1 VTELEAGE
9 SGTTGPG
16 AGLRLAREQLGLSQQ
31 QAAEQLTLDV
41 SVITALD
48 ADDFA
53 TLGADVFVK
62 GHLRRYAALLGLP
75 EGDVLAS
82 YERSKA
88 HLAPPS
94 LIPRARIEMLPER
107 SQVNWGWVV
116 GGAALLLLAAGLVAY
131 LSEYGFRLPGRSDAG
146 ADVVAAADPTTADL
160 ATMPAPTSATPYTT
174 PSPGAGSL
182 LEGEDGSTAEAGPAS
197 PLPAGHVSL
206 SVSFAADSW
215 AEIYDGSGKAVLY
228 DLGKAG
234 SRRTIAAAAPL
245 SVTFGNAPA
254 VTLAVNGR
262 ATPLPPVPAGQT
274 VARFSVETDGTL
286 R

>member
-1 VTELEAGE
+1 VTEREAGD
-9 SGTTGPG
+9 SGAKGPG
-16 AGLRLAREQLGLSQQ
+16 ARLRLAREELGLSQQ

-75 EGDVLAS
+75 ADDVLAA
-82 YERSKA
+82 YDRSQA
-88 HLAPPS
+88 HLEPPS
-94 LIPRARIEMLPER
+94 LIPRARIEMMPER
-107 SQVNWGWVV
+107 SQVDWGWIA
-116 GGAALLLLAAGLVAY
+116 GGAALLLLAAGFVAY
-131 LSEYGFRLPGRSDAG
+131 VSEYGFGLPGSSG
-146 ADVVAAADPTTADL
+146 AEKDVVAAADPATADSVTL
-160 ATMPAPTSATPYTT
+160 APA
-174 PSPGAGSL
+174 GAGPDTAAAQGASPVSG
-182 LEGEDGSTAEAGPAS
+182 GEHGSAAEAGPPA
-197 PLPAGHVSL
+197 PIPAGHVSL

-234 SRRTIAAAAPL
+234 SRRTIAAAPPL

-274 VARFSVETDGTL
+274 VARFSVDADGTL

>member
-1 VTELEAGE
+1 MTELAAGE

-16 AGLRLAREQLGLSQQ
+16 AALRLAREELGLSQQ

-62 GHLRRYAALLGLP
+62 GHLRRYAALLALP
-75 EGDVLAS
+75 EDDVLAS
-82 YERSKA
+82 YDRSKA

-94 LIPRARIEMLPER
+94 LIPRSRMEMMPER

-116 GGAALLLLAAGLVAY
+116 GGAALMLLAAGLVAY
-131 LSEYGFRLPGRSDAG
+131 LSEYGFRLPGRSGAG
-146 ADVVAAADPTTADL
+146 TDVVAAAGPATVDSAAL
-160 ATMPAPTSATPYTT
+160 APVNAAPGTT
-174 PSPGAGSL
+174 PSSGAGPL
-182 LEGEDGSTAEAGPAS
+182 PDGEDGSTAEVGPA
-197 PLPAGHVSL
+197 PALPAGHVSL
-206 SVSFAADSW
+206 NISFAADSW

-274 VARFSVETDGTL
+274 VARFSVGSDGTL

>member
-1 VTELEAGE
+1 MTELDAGE
-9 SGTTGPG
+9 AGTTGPG
-16 AGLRLAREQLGLSQQ
+16 AALRLAREQLGLSQQ

-75 EGDVLAS
+75 ADDVLAS
-82 YERSKA
+82 YDRSKA

-94 LIPRARIEMLPER
+94 LIPRARIEMMPER
-107 SQVNWGWVV
+107 SQVNWGSVV

-131 LSEYGFRLPGRSDAG
+131 LSEYGFSLPGRSAAGTDIVAASGPATVDSATLAPAG
-146 ADVVAAADPTTADL
+146 AAPD
-160 ATMPAPTSATPYTT
+160 ATQA
-174 PSPGAGSL
+174 PGAGSL
-182 LEGEDGSTAEAGPAS
+182 SEGRDGSTAEVGPAP

-206 SVSFAADSW
+206 NISFAADSW

-274 VARFSVETDGTL
+274 VARFSVESDGTL

>member
-1 VTELEAGE
+1 MTEFEAGE

-16 AGLRLAREQLGLSQQ
+16 AALRLAREQLGLSQQ

-82 YERSKA
+82 YDHSKA

-94 LIPRARIEMLPER
+94 LIPRARIEMMPER
-107 SQVNWGWVV
+107 SEVNWGWVV

-131 LSEYGFRLPGRSDAG
+131 LSEYGFRLPGRSG
-146 ADVVAAADPTTADL
+146 GRTDVVAAAGPAPADPTML
-160 ATMPAPTSATPYTT
+160 APTSAAPEMT
-174 PSPGAGSL
+174 PSPGAGSVPDGQ
-182 LEGEDGSTAEAGPAS
+182 EGSTAGAGPA
-197 PLPAGHVSL
+197 PALPAGHVSL

-254 VTLAVNGR
+254 VTLSVNGR
-262 ATPLPPVPAGQT
+262 AAPLPPVPAGQT
-274 VARFSVETDGTL
+274 VARFSVDTDGTL

>member
-1 VTELEAGE
+1 VTELDAGE
-9 SGTTGPG
+9 AGTTGPG
-16 AGLRLAREQLGLSQQ
+16 AALRLAREQLGLSQQ

-75 EGDVLAS
+75 ADDVLAS
-82 YERSKA
+82 YDRSKA

-94 LIPRARIEMLPER
+94 LIPRARIEMMPER

-116 GGAALLLLAAGLVAY
+116 GGAALLLLAAGFVAY
-131 LSEYGFRLPGRSDAG
+131 LSEYGFSLPGRSGAG
-146 ADVVAAADPTTADL
+146 MDVVAAAGPEAVDSPTL
-160 ATMPAPTSATPYTT
+160 APASAAPETTSAL
-174 PSPGAGSL
+174 GAGSL
-182 LEGEDGSTAEAGPAS
+182 SAGQDGSTAEVGPAL
-197 PLPAGHVSL
+197 PLPPGHVSL

-262 ATPLPPVPAGQT
+262 PTPLPPVPAGQT
-274 VARFSVETDGTL
+274 VARFSVESDGTL

>member
-1 VTELEAGE
+1 MTELAAGE

-16 AGLRLAREQLGLSQQ
+16 AGLRSARERLGLSQQ

-41 SVITALD
+41 GVITALE

-53 TLGADVFVK
+53 PLGADVFVK

-75 EGDVLAS
+75 AHDVLAA
-82 YERSKA
+82 YDRSQA
-88 HLAPPS
+88 HLEPPS
-94 LIPRARIEMLPER
+94 LIPRARVEMMPER
-107 SQVNWGWVV
+107 SEVNWGWVV
-116 GGAALLLLAAGLVAY
+116 GGAAALLLAAALVAY
-131 LSEYGFRLPGRSDAG
+131 LSEYGFRLPGGSK
-146 ADVVAAADPTTADL
+146 ADTNIVVAADPATAEPSL
-160 ATMPAPTSATPYTT
+160 PAAVGAGPEGAAT
-174 PSPGAGSL
+174 PGAGSASG
-182 LEGEDGSTAEAGPAS
+182 GEDASSADAGP
-197 PLPAGHVSL
+197 PAPVPEGHVSL

-234 SRRTIAAAAPL
+234 SQRTIVAAPPL
-245 SVTFGNAPA
+245 SVTFGNGPA

-262 ATPLPPVPAGQT
+262 ATPLPPVPAGQI
-274 VARFSVETDGTL
+274 VARFSIGADGTL

>member
-1 VTELEAGE
+1 MSELDAGE
-9 SGTTGPG
+9 SGATGPG
-16 AGLRLAREQLGLSQQ
+16 AGLRLARERLGLSQQ

-53 TLGADVFVK
+53 ALGADVFVK
-62 GHLRRYAALLGLP
+62 GHLRRYAALLGVP
-75 EGDVLAS
+75 AGDVLAA
-82 YERSKA
+82 YDRSQA
-88 HLAPPS
+88 HLEAPS
-94 LIPRARIEMLPER
+94 LIPRARIEMRPER

-116 GGAALLLLAAGLVAY
+116 VGATLMLIAAAFVAY
-131 LSEYGFRLPGRSDAG
+131 LSEYGFSLPGSPG
-146 ADVVAAADPTTADL
+146 AQSNVVAAADPTTADS
-160 ATMPAPTSATPYTT
+160 AMPAPAGAAPDTAAAQGGSPSSA
-174 PSPGAGSL
+174 
-182 LEGEDGSTAEAGPAS
+182 GEDGSAAEAGP
-197 PLPAGHVSL
+197 PPEGYVSL

-234 SRRTIAAAAPL
+234 SRRTIVAEPPL

-262 ATPLPPVPAGQT
+262 ATPVPPVPTGQT
-274 VARFSVETDGTL
+274 VARFSVDADGTL

>member
-1 VTELEAGE
+1 MTELEAGE

-16 AGLRLAREQLGLSQQ
+16 AALRLAREQLGLSQQ

-62 GHLRRYAALLGLP
+62 GHLRRYATLLGLP
-75 EGDVLAS
+75 EGEVLAS
-82 YERSKA
+82 YDRSKA
-88 HLAPPS
+88 HLEPPS

-131 LSEYGFRLPGRSDAG
+131 LSEYGFRLPGRSGAGTDA
-146 ADVVAAADPTTADL
+146 VAAAGPTTADP
-160 ATMPAPTSATPYTT
+160 ATLSATSIT
-174 PSPGAGSL
+174 PDSTQSPGAASL
-182 LEGEDGSTAEAGPAS
+182 PEGQDGSTAEAGPAP

>member
-1 VTELEAGE
+1 MTELDAGE
-9 SGTTGPG
+9 AGTTGPG
-16 AGLRLAREQLGLSQQ
+16 AALRLAREQLGLSQQ

-75 EGDVLAS
+75 ADDVLAS
-82 YERSKA
+82 YDRSKA

-94 LIPRARIEMLPER
+94 LIPRARVEMMPER

-116 GGAALLLLAAGLVAY
+116 GGAALLLIAAGLVAY
-131 LSEYGFRLPGRSDAG
+131 LSEYGFGLPGRSSAG
-146 ADVVAAADPTTADL
+146 TDVVAAAGPPTADSPAL
-160 ATMPAPTSATPYTT
+160 APADTAPDATQA
-174 PSPGAGSL
+174 PGAGPL
-182 LEGEDGSTAEAGPAS
+182 PEGQDGSTAEIGPAE

-206 SVSFAADSW
+206 SISFAADSW

-262 ATPLPPVPAGQT
+262 AVPLPPVPAGQT
-274 VARFSVETDGTL
+274 VARFSVESDGAL

>member
-1 VTELEAGE
+1 MTEFEAGE
-9 SGTTGPG
+9 AGSVGPG
-16 AGLRLAREQLGLSQQ
+16 AALRLARERLGLSQQ

-48 ADDFA
+48 DDDFA

-62 GHLRRYAALLGLP
+62 GHLRRYSALLGLP
-75 EGDVLAS
+75 EGDLLAS

-94 LIPRARIEMLPER
+94 LIPRARIEMTPER
-107 SQVNWGWVV
+107 SQVNWGGIV
-116 GGAALLLLAAGLVAY
+116 GGATLLLLAAGLVAY
-131 LSEYGFRLPGRSDAG
+131 LSEYGFRLPGSLDAG
-146 ADVVAAADPTTADL
+146 TEVVAAVDPDTVDSAML
-160 ATMPAPTSATPYTT
+160 VPIGAPPDTLVA
-174 PSPGAGSL
+174 PGVSSMS
-182 LEGEDGSTAEAGPAS
+182 EGDGGSTTEAGPA
-197 PLPAGHVSL
+197 PALPAGHVSL

-234 SRRTIAAAAPL
+234 SRRVIAAAAPL

-254 VTLAVNGR
+254 VSLAVNGR

-274 VARFSVETDGTL
+274 VARFSIDGDGTL

>member
-9 SGTTGPG
+9 SGATGPG
-16 AGLRLAREQLGLSQQ
+16 AALRLAREQLGLSQQ

-75 EGDVLAS
+75 EGDVVAS
-82 YERSKA
+82 YDRSKA
-88 HLAPPS
+88 HLEPPS
-94 LIPRARIEMLPER
+94 LIPRARIEMMPER

-116 GGAALLLLAAGLVAY
+116 GGAALLLLAAGLVGY
-131 LSEYGFRLPGRSDAG
+131 LSEYGFRLPGSSAAG
-146 ADVVAAADPTTADL
+146 TDVVAAADPTTADP
-160 ATMPAPTSATPYTT
+160 AMPAPTSAAPDTT
-174 PSPGAGSL
+174 PAPGAGSL
-182 LEGEDGSTAEAGPAS
+182 SEGQDGSIAQAGPA
-197 PLPAGHVSL
+197 PALPAGHVSL

-274 VARFSVETDGTL
+274 VARFSVESDGTL

>member
-1 VTELEAGE
+1 MTGFEAGE
-9 SGTTGPG
+9 SGAAGPG
-16 AGLRLAREQLGLSQQ
+16 AGLRLAREQLGLTQQ
-31 QAAEQLTLDV
+31 QAAEQLTVDV

-53 TLGADVFVK
+53 ALGADVFVK

-82 YERSKA
+82 YDRSKA
-88 HLAPPS
+88 HLEPPS
-94 LIPRARIEMLPER
+94 LIPRARIEMMPER
-107 SQVNWGWVV
+107 SEVNWGWVV

-131 LSEYGFRLPGRSDAG
+131 LSEYGFRLPGNVDSG
-146 ADVVAAADPTTADL
+146 ADVVAAAGPATAAP
-160 ATMPAPTSATPYTT
+160 ATPAPTSAAPDTT
-174 PSPGAGSL
+174 PFPGAGTLSD
-182 LEGEDGSTAEAGPAS
+182 GHDGSTAEEGSTPA
-197 PLPAGHVSL
+197 LPAGHVSL

-262 ATPLPPVPAGQT
+262 ATRLPPVPAGQT

>member
-1 VTELEAGE
+1 VTEIEAGE

-16 AGLRLAREQLGLSQQ
+16 TALRLAREQLGLSQQ

-82 YERSKA
+82 YDRSKA
-88 HLAPPS
+88 HLEPPS
-94 LIPRARIEMLPER
+94 LIPRARIEMMPER
-107 SQVNWGWVV
+107 SEVNWGWVV

-131 LSEYGFRLPGRSDAG
+131 LSEYGFRLPGRSG
-146 ADVVAAADPTTADL
+146 GGTDVVAIAGPAPDDS
-160 ATMPAPTSATPYTT
+160 ATLGPTSAAPDMT
-174 PSPGAGSL
+174 PSPGAGSVPDGQ
-182 LEGEDGSTAEAGPAS
+182 EGSTADAGPA
-197 PLPAGHVSL
+197 PALPAGHVSL

-274 VARFSVETDGTL
+274 VARFSVGTDGTL

>member
-1 VTELEAGE
+1 MTELEAGE

-16 AGLRLAREQLGLSQQ
+16 AALRQAREQLGLSQQ
-31 QAAEQLTLDV
+31 QTAEQLTLDV

-53 TLGADVFVK
+53 SLGADVFVK

-75 EGDVLAS
+75 PDEVLAS
-82 YERSKA
+82 YDRSKA
-88 HLAPPS
+88 HLSPPS
-94 LIPRARIEMLPER
+94 LIPRARIEMMPER

-131 LSEYGFRLPGRSDAG
+131 LSEYGFRLPGRVDAG
-146 ADVVAAADPTTADL
+146 ADAVVAAGPTTVDPA
-160 ATMPAPTSATPYTT
+160 MPVAAGATPDTT
-174 PSPGAGSL
+174 PATGAGSL
-182 LEGEDGSTAEAGPAS
+182 SESQDGSAAEVGPAA

-206 SVSFAADSW
+206 SISFAADSW

-262 ATPLPPVPAGQT
+262 ATPLPPVPPGQT
-274 VARFSVETDGTL
+274 VARFSVESDGTL

>member
-1 VTELEAGE
+1 MTELDAGE

-16 AGLRLAREQLGLSQQ
+16 AGLRLARERLGLSQQ

-82 YERSKA
+82 YDRSKA
-88 HLAPPS
+88 HLQPPS
-94 LIPRARIEMLPER
+94 LIPRARIEMMPER

-116 GGAALLLLAAGLVAY
+116 GGAVLLLLAAGLVAY
-131 LSEYGFRLPGRSDAG
+131 LSEYGFRLPGSSVAG
-146 ADVVAAADPTTADL
+146 TNVVAAADPTTADP
-160 ATMPAPTSATPYTT
+160 AMPAPTSAAPDTT
-174 PSPGAGSL
+174 AAPGAGSL
-182 LEGEDGSTAEAGPAS
+182 AEGQDGSTADVGPAP

-206 SVSFAADSW
+206 SISFAADSW

-262 ATPLPPVPAGQT
+262 AVPLPPVPAGQT
-274 VARFSVETDGTL
+274 VARFSVASDGTL

>member
-1 VTELEAGE
+1 MTEPEAGE
-9 SGTTGPG
+9 SGAAGPG

-41 SVITALD
+41 NVITALE

-62 GHLRRYAALLGLP
+62 GHLRRYAGLLGLP
-75 EGDVLAS
+75 AGDVLAA
-82 YERSKA
+82 YDRSQA
-88 HLAPPS
+88 HLEPPS
-94 LIPRARIEMLPER
+94 LIPRARIEMSPER

-116 GGAALLLLAAGLVAY
+116 GGAALLLLATAVVAY
-131 LSEYGFRLPGRSDAG
+131 LSEYGFRLPGSSNAP
-146 ADVVAAADPTTADL
+146 ATVVAAADPATAGPAML
-160 ATMPAPTSATPYTT
+160 APAGAGPDTAAA
-174 PSPGAGSL
+174 PGASPPSAGEEGSV
-182 LEGEDGSTAEAGPAS
+182 AEAGP
-197 PLPAGHVSL
+197 PPEGYVSL
-206 SVSFAADSW
+206 GIAFAADSW
-215 AEIYDGSGKAVLY
+215 AEIYDGSGKAVFY

-234 SRRTIAAAAPL
+234 SRRTIVAAPPL
-245 SVTFGNAPA
+245 SVTFGNAAA

-274 VARFSVETDGTL
+274 VARFSIDADGTL